1 MNHFQRYFLDEFV
14 EDFRDGRL
22 NRRDFIL
29 RAIAVSGGL
38 TAAAGLL
45 RSLGLTD
52 ADVAA
57 AQAAPAASVLNQASA
72 VTVLL
77 DDPEIRVGTVG
88 FPGLDGATLSGY
100 LALPSAPGTYPGV
113 VVIHENRGLV
123 EHIKDVARRYANNGF
138 AALAPDLVSREGGT
152 DALDPAAADAWPR
165 TLAWFR
171 EYLPAAG

>member
-1 MNHFQRYFLDEFV
+1 MPADHLFWTKRAGAVSQSARVTDMNHYQRYFLDEFV

-38 TAAAGLL
+38 TAAASLL

-72 VTVLL
+72 VTVLP
-77 DDPEIRVGTVG
+77 DDPEIRVGT
-88 FPGLDGATLSGY
+88 
-100 LALPSAPGTYPGV
+100 
-113 VVIHENRGLV
+113 
-123 EHIKDVARRYANNGF
+123 
-138 AALAPDLVSREGGT
+138 
-152 DALDPAAADAWPR
+152 
-165 TLAWFR
+165 
-171 EYLPAAG
+171 